1 MCARAMMC
9 VREYYAFIIIV
20 IDGKVDANQ
29 KKKPLRN
36 ESTIAEICKRNVY
49 THSIQLKSINQMAS
63 IESCGAVSCLQTNKK
78 K

>member
-29 KKKPLRN
+29 KKNHFEMNRLSQKYAN
-36 ESTIAEICKRNVY
+36 ETYIRIASN
-49 THSIQLKSINQMAS
+49 
-63 IESCGAVSCLQTNKK
+63 
-78 K
+78 